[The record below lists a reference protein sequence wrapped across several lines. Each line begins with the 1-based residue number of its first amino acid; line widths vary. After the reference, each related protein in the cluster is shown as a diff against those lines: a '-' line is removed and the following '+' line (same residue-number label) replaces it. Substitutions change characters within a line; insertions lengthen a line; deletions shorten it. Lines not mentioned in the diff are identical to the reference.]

1 MGSPWNADG
10 GYDEGPDSGVPAD
23 NMVPSDPAVP
33 SDPVS
38 RIRETVV
45 ARQEERFGG
54 IKIGSAFFGCL
65 TAAAMTFLLA
75 ALAVA
80 AGRAGLLAG
89 PALVSGSADA
99 SAPFSGMTGAI
110 LLFLVPFLAFVS
122 GGYVAGRMARFN
134 GVGQG
139 LMVWLWAVIAA
150 AGIALLALV
159 SSGQFNAL
167 NVVSDFL
174 RVPVLE
180 GQLGTTSIVAAI
192 AVAAV
197 ALMGA
202 VLGGLAGVHYHRKV
216 DRVGFARAEEHYQP

>member
-10 GYDEGPDSGVPAD
+10 GSYEEPDVVVPAESAVPAD
-23 NMVPSDPAVP
+23 RVVPA
-33 SDPVS
+33 DPVA

-65 TAAAMTFLLA
+65 TAAAMIILLG
-75 ALAVA
+75 ALALA
-80 AGRAGLLAG
+80 AGRAGLLPG
-89 PALVSGSADA
+89 TDPVSDSTKA
-99 SAPFSGMTGAI
+99 SSPFSGMAGLI

-150 AGIALLALV
+150 AGLASV
-159 SSGQFNAL
+159 AVVGGGQSHPL
-167 NVVSDFL
+167 NMVSDL
-174 RVPVLE
+174 LGVPVHE
-180 GQLGTTSIVAAI
+180 GLLRTSSLVAAI
-192 AVAAV
+192 AVAAL
-197 ALMGA
+197 ALLGA

-216 DRVGFARAEEHYQP
+216 DRAGFAPAEEHYQP

>member
-10 GYDEGPDSGVPAD
+10 GSYEEPDGVVPAESAVPAD
-23 NMVPSDPAVP
+23 PVAA
-33 SDPVS
+33 DPVA

-65 TAAAMTFLLA
+65 TAAAMIILLG

-80 AGRAGLLAG
+80 AGRAGLLPG
-89 PALVSGSADA
+89 TDLVPDSTKGS
-99 SAPFSGMTGAI
+99 SPFSGMAGLI

-150 AGIALLALV
+150 AGLASV
-159 SSGQFNAL
+159 AVVGGGQSHPL
-167 NVVSDFL
+167 TVVSDLLGVPSL
-174 RVPVLE
+174 RACS
-180 GQLGTTSIVAAI
+180 GQAA
-192 AVAAV
+192 
-197 ALMGA
+197 L
-202 VLGGLAGVHYHRKV
+202 LQLSQSPR
-216 DRVGFARAEEHYQP
+216 

>member
-10 GYDEGPDSGVPAD
+10 GSYEEPDVVVPAESAVPAD
-23 NMVPSDPAVP
+23 RVVPA
-33 SDPVS
+33 DPVA

-65 TAAAMTFLLA
+65 TAAAMIILLG

-80 AGRAGLLAG
+80 AGRAGLLPG
-89 PALVSGSADA
+89 TDLVPDSTKGS
-99 SAPFSGMTGAI
+99 SPFSGMAGLI

-150 AGIALLALV
+150 AGLALV
-159 SSGQFNAL
+159 AVGGGQSDPL
-167 NVVSDFL
+167 TVVRDL
-174 RVPVLE
+174 LGVPVHE
-180 GQLGTTSIVAAI
+180 GLLSTSSVVAAI
-192 AVAAV
+192 AVAAL
-197 ALMGA
+197 ALLGA

-216 DRVGFARAEEHYQP
+216 DRAGFAPAEEHYQP

>member
-10 GYDEGPDSGVPAD
+10 GSYEEPDSMVPAESAVPAD
-23 NMVPSDPAVP
+23 
-33 SDPVS
+33 PVA

-65 TAAAMTFLLA
+65 TAAAMIILLG

-89 PALVSGSADA
+89 TDPVSDSTKGS
-99 SAPFSGMTGAI
+99 SPFSGMAGLI

-150 AGIALLALV
+150 AGLALV
-159 SSGQFNAL
+159 AVGGGQSDPL
-167 NVVSDFL
+167 TVVRDL
-174 RVPVLE
+174 LGVPVHE
-180 GQLGTTSIVAAI
+180 GLLSTSSVVAAI
-192 AVAAV
+192 AVAAL
-197 ALMGA
+197 ALLGA

-216 DRVGFARAEEHYQP
+216 DRAGFAPAEEHYQP

>member
-10 GYDEGPDSGVPAD
+10 GSYEEPDGMVPAESAVPAD
-23 NMVPSDPAVP
+23 RVVPA
-33 SDPVS
+33 DPVA

-65 TAAAMTFLLA
+65 TAAAMTILLG

-80 AGRAGLLAG
+80 AGRAGLLPG
-89 PALVSGSADA
+89 TDPVSDSTKGS
-99 SAPFSGMTGAI
+99 SPFSGMAGLI

-150 AGIALLALV
+150 AGLASVAVVGGGQSDPLTVVRDLL
-159 SSGQFNAL
+159 G
-167 NVVSDFL
+167 
-174 RVPVLE
+174 VPVDE
-180 GQLGTTSIVAAI
+180 GLLSTSSVVAAI
-192 AVAAV
+192 AVAAL
-197 ALMGA
+197 ALLGA

-216 DRVGFARAEEHYQP
+216 DRAGFAPAESHYQP

>member
-10 GYDEGPDSGVPAD
+10 GSYEEPDGMVPAESAVPAD
-23 NMVPSDPAVP
+23 PVAA
-33 SDPVS
+33 DPVA

-65 TAAAMTFLLA
+65 TAAAMIILLG

-80 AGRAGLLAG
+80 AGRAGLLPG
-89 PALVSGSADA
+89 TDPVSDSTKGS
-99 SAPFSGMTGAI
+99 SPFSGMAGLI

-150 AGIALLALV
+150 AGLALV
-159 SSGQFNAL
+159 AVGGGQSDPL
-167 NVVSDFL
+167 TVVRDL
-174 RVPVLE
+174 LGVPVHE
-180 GQLGTTSIVAAI
+180 GLLRTSSVVAAI
-192 AVAAV
+192 AVAAL
-197 ALMGA
+197 ALLGA

-216 DRVGFARAEEHYQP
+216 DRAGFAPAEEHYQP

>member
-10 GYDEGPDSGVPAD
+10 GSYEEPDVVVPAESAVPAD
-23 NMVPSDPAVP
+23 RVVPA
-33 SDPVS
+33 DPVA

-65 TAAAMTFLLA
+65 TAAAMIILLG
-75 ALAVA
+75 ALALA

-89 PALVSGSADA
+89 TDPVSDSTKV
-99 SAPFSGMTGAI
+99 SSPFSGMAGMI

-150 AGIALLALV
+150 AGLALV
-159 SSGQFNAL
+159 AVGGGQSDPL
-167 NVVSDFL
+167 TVVRDL
-174 RVPVLE
+174 LGVPVHE
-180 GQLGTTSIVAAI
+180 GLLSTSSVVAAI
-192 AVAAV
+192 AVAAL
-197 ALMGA
+197 ALLGA

-216 DRVGFARAEEHYQP
+216 DRAGFAPAEEHYQP

>member
-10 GYDEGPDSGVPAD
+10 GSYEEPDVVVPAESAVPAD
-23 NMVPSDPAVP
+23 RVVPA
-33 SDPVS
+33 DPVA

-65 TAAAMTFLLA
+65 TAAAMIILLG

-80 AGRAGLLAG
+80 AGRAGLLPG
-89 PALVSGSADA
+89 TDLVPDSTKGS
-99 SAPFSGMTGAI
+99 SPFSGMAGLI

-150 AGIALLALV
+150 AGLALV
-159 SSGQFNAL
+159 AVGGGQSDPL
-167 NVVSDFL
+167 TVVRDL
-174 RVPVLE
+174 LGVPVHE
-180 GQLGTTSIVAAI
+180 GLLRTSSLVAAI
-192 AVAAV
+192 AVAAL
-197 ALMGA
+197 ALLGA

-216 DRVGFARAEEHYQP
+216 DRAGFAPAEEHYQP

>member
-10 GYDEGPDSGVPAD
+10 GSYEEPDGVVPAESAVPAD
-23 NMVPSDPAVP
+23 PVAA
-33 SDPVS
+33 DPVA

-65 TAAAMTFLLA
+65 TAAAMIILLG

-80 AGRAGLLAG
+80 AGRAGLLPG
-89 PALVSGSADA
+89 TDPVSDSTKGS
-99 SAPFSGMTGAI
+99 SPFSGMAGLI

-150 AGIALLALV
+150 AGLALV
-159 SSGQFNAL
+159 AVGGGQSDPL
-167 NVVSDFL
+167 TVVRDL
-174 RVPVLE
+174 
-180 GQLGTTSIVAAI
+180 
-192 AVAAV
+192 
-197 ALMGA
+197 
-202 VLGGLAGVHYHRKV
+202 LGGLAGVHYHRKV
-216 DRVGFARAEEHYQP
+216 DRAGFAPAESHYQP

>member
-10 GYDEGPDSGVPAD
+10 GSYEEPDGVVPAESAVPAD
-23 NMVPSDPAVP
+23 PLAA
-33 SDPVS
+33 DPVA

-65 TAAAMTFLLA
+65 TAAAMIILLG

-89 PALVSGSADA
+89 TDPVSDSTKA
-99 SAPFSGMTGAI
+99 SSPFSGMAGLI

-150 AGIALLALV
+150 AGLALV
-159 SSGQFNAL
+159 AVGGGQSDPL
-167 NVVSDFL
+167 TVVRDL
-174 RVPVLE
+174 LGVPVHE
-180 GQLGTTSIVAAI
+180 GLLSTSSVVAAI
-192 AVAAV
+192 AVAAL
-197 ALMGA
+197 ALLGA

-216 DRVGFARAEEHYQP
+216 DRAGFAPAEEHYQP